1 MDGMKRPPST
11 RIAVQ
16 GLPGA
21 TTTHMLA
28 LLFQQFSGYKD
39 ATMTRES
46 GDGEVEFDTTANA
59 VAALNGLQGFRL
71 NANHSLTL
79 SFA

>member
-1 MDGMKRPPST
+1 
-11 RIAVQ
+11 
-16 GLPGA
+16 
-21 TTTHMLA
+21 MLA